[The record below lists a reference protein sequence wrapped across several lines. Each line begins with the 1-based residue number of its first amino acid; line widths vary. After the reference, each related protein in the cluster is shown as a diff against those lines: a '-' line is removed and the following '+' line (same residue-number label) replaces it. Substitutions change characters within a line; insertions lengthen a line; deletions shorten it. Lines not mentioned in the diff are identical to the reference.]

1 MVKVALIGKCRA
13 GKDQFASYFIENGYK
28 EFKFGTGIAEIIQR
42 YFPEEWAK
50 GKPRYLYQQIG
61 QGMREHDPDVWI
73 KYTFRQIEEYE
84 RYVELFNYFDC
95 KVIITDTRQRNEV
108 EKLRAAGYIIVKIE
122 ADEKI
127 RLERMKAAGDILPDD
142 NYQLY
147 QLLNHETEQYSD
159 LVVPNILVK
168 NEGTLEDLRKKAE
181 GVMRLIEDNNN

>member
-1 MVKVALIGKCRA
+1 MIKVALIGKMRA
-13 GKDQFASYFIENGYK
+13 GKNQFAEYFIENNYK
-28 EFKFGTGIAEIIQR
+28 EFKFGTGIAEIIQK

-61 QGMREHDPDVWI
+61 QGMRQLDPDVWV
-73 KYTFRQIEEYE
+73 KYTFRQIEEYK
-84 RYVELFNYFDC
+84 RYMEFNLFDC

-108 EKLRAAGYIIVKIE
+108 YKLRAAGYTIVKIE

-142 NYQLY
+142 DYQLY
-147 QLLNHETEQYSD
+147 QLLNHETEQYVD
-159 LVVPNILVK
+159 LVVPDILVK

-181 GVMRLIEDNNN
+181 GVMRLIEGW

>member
-1 MVKVALIGKCRA
+1 MIKVALIGKMRA
-13 GKDQFASYFIENGYK
+13 GKNQFAEYFIENGYK

-73 KYTFRQIEEYE
+73 KYTFRQIEEYRE
-84 RYVELFNYFDC
+84 YVELFNFFDC

-142 NYQLY
+142 DFQLY
-147 QLLNHETEQYSD
+147 QLLNHETEFYSD
-159 LVVPNILVK
+159 YVVPDILVK

>member
-1 MVKVALIGKCRA
+1 MIKVALIGKMRA
-13 GKDQFASYFIENGYK
+13 GKNQFAEYFIENGYK

-61 QGMREHDPDVWI
+61 QDMRNLDPDVWI

-84 RYVELFNYFDC
+84 RYMDFNFFDC

-142 NYQLY
+142 DFQLY
-147 QLLNHETEQYSD
+147 QLLNHETEFYSD
-159 LVVPNILVK
+159 SVVPDILVK

-181 GVMRLIEDNNN
+181 GVIRLIEDNNN

>member
-1 MVKVALIGKCRA
+1 MVKVALIGKSRA
-13 GKDQFASYFIENGYK
+13 GKDAFASYFIENGYK

-73 KYTFRQIEEYE
+73 KYTFRQIEEYRE
-84 RYVELFNYFDC
+84 YVELFNYFDC

-142 NYQLY
+142 DFQLY

>member
-1 MVKVALIGKCRA
+1 MIKVALIGKSRA
-13 GKDQFASYFIENGYK
+13 GKNAFASYFIENGYK

-73 KYTFRQIEEYE
+73 KYTFRQIEEYRE
-84 RYVELFNYFDC
+84 YVELFNFFDC

-142 NYQLY
+142 DFQLY
-147 QLLNHETEQYSD
+147 QLLNHETEFYSD
-159 LVVPNILVK
+159 YVVPDILVK